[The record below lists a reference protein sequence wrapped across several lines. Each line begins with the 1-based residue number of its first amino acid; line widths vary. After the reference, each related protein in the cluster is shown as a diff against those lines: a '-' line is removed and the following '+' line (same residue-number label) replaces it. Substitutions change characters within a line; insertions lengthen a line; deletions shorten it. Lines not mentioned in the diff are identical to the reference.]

1 MKFDFTKAD
10 PFFGRAYTVFQQE
23 EGNDSLLTQNAL
35 GHCAMLLER
44 AGQLEEAEKIFL
56 DIYNR
61 TKWETDDRELL
72 FLHAG
77 AAHHLGSIYSDYAP
91 AKAMPFLTEARDIF
105 WNLLSPTHPDT
116 LDVLNTI
123 CSLRL
128 STEEDYPQ
136 LLADFHHLLELF
148 IKAYG
153 PDDPNTG
160 TIYNNIG
167 LCHYYMEEYDKAIEN
182 YREALRIDAVTYGE
196 DHESTAYIYNNIGA
210 VYSEMNLWKK
220 AIGEHEHALKIFEE
234 AYPNHLNLDLALTH
248 ADLAGAYL
256 PEGDFEKVKEHLN
269 EAFSIYMRMLPENA
283 HQLIYPYTIL
293 ANWMAAEEEYDTA
306 ENSYAHVIWL
316 MLENGYAEDSE
327 AVQQFQRRIEELRG
341 YHDIGE

>member
-1 MKFDFTKAD
+1 
-10 PFFGRAYTVFQQE
+10 
-23 EGNDSLLTQNAL
+23 
-35 GHCAMLLER
+35 
-44 AGQLEEAEKIFL
+44 
-56 DIYNR
+56 
-61 TKWETDDRELL
+61 
-72 FLHAG
+72 
-77 AAHHLGSIYSDYAP
+77 
-91 AKAMPFLTEARDIF
+91 MPFLTEARDIF
-105 WNLLSPTHPDT
+105 WTLLSPTHPDT

-128 STEEDYPQ
+128 STEGDYPQ

-220 AIGEHEHALKIFEE
+220 AIAEHKHALKIFEE

-256 PEGDFEKVKEHLN
+256 PDGDFEKVKEHLN
-269 EAFSIYMRMLPENA
+269 EAFSIYV
-283 HQLIYPYTIL
+283 Y
-293 ANWMAAEEEYDTA
+293 
-306 ENSYAHVIWL
+306 YA
-316 MLENGYAEDSE
+316 
-327 AVQQFQRRIEELRG
+327 
-341 YHDIGE
+341 